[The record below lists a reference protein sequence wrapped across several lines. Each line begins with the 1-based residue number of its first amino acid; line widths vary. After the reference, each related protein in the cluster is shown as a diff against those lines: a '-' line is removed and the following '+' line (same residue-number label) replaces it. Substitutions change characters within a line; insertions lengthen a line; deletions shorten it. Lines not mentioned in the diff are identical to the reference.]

1 MFFSIHEKEIREITL
16 DQLEEHDICVGY
28 LTLDELRKCYK
39 ELGLSEVAVKD
50 CMTDFTHFRTSIDV
64 YDEFS
69 FGMINIVDILNLS
82 SRRNRIGFFIKKNLF
97 IVVKIIDKGD
107 SIRQMFLDA
116 IGRFRQNA
124 TMEKVIYGVLERLL
138 SSGNRGLV
146 MTERQIIAM
155 EREVVGGK
163 TDRELNT
170 EIFELR
176 NRLST
181 GDSIS
186 QMFLVSSGRFRQ
198 NATMEKVIYGVL
210 ERLLSSGNR
219 GLVMTERQIIAMERE
234 VVGGKTDRELN
245 TEIFE
250 LRNRLSTLKNYYEQ
264 LIDIGE
270 TLQENEN
277 DLFEEED
284 LRYFKIFTDK
294 SERLSN
300 NTQLLCDNLI
310 HLREALDATLNYNLN
325 NTMKLFT
332 MVTIIFQPLTLI
344 VGWYGMNFKNMPEL
358 GWRFGYLYVIILSI
372 LVVGGILYYFKK
384 KKYM

>member
-1 MFFSIHEKEIREITL
+1 MFYSIHNKEIRQISLEQL
-16 DQLEEHDICVGY
+16 DFHDICVGY
-28 LTLDELRKCYK
+28 LTLDELKSCYQ

-50 CMTDFTHFRTSIDV
+50 CMTDFTHFRTSMDV

-82 SRRNRIGFFIKKNLF
+82 TRRNRIGFFIKKNLF
-97 IVVKIIDKGD
+97 VVVKIIDKED

-155 EREVVGGK
+155 EREVVNGK
-163 TDRELNT
+163 VDPELNT
-170 EIFELR
+170 EIF
-176 NRLST
+176 
-181 GDSIS
+181 D
-186 QMFLVSSGRFRQ
+186 
-198 NATMEKVIYGVL
+198 
-210 ERLLSSGNR
+210 
-219 GLVMTERQIIAMERE
+219 
-234 VVGGKTDRELN
+234 
-245 TEIFE
+245 

-270 TLQENEN
+270 SLQENEN

-310 HLREALDATLNYNLN
+310 HLREAMDATLNYNLN

-344 VGWYGMNFKNMPEL
+344 VGWYGMNFKYMPEL
-358 GWRFGYLYVIILSI
+358 GWRFGYLYVIVLSI
-372 LVVGGILYYFKK
+372 VVVGVILYWFKK
-384 KKYM
+384 RKF

>member
-1 MFFSIHEKEIREITL
+1 MFYSIHNKEIREISLEQL
-16 DQLEEHDICVGY
+16 DFHDICVGY
-28 LTLDELRKCYK
+28 LTLDELKSCYE

-50 CMTDFTHFRTSIDV
+50 CMTDFTHFRTSMDV

-82 SRRNRIGFFIKKNLF
+82 TRRNRIGFFIKKNLF
-97 IVVKIIDKGD
+97 VVVKIIDKED

-155 EREVVGGK
+155 EREVVNGK
-163 TDRELNT
+163 VDPELNT
-170 EIFELR
+170 EIF
-176 NRLST
+176 
-181 GDSIS
+181 D
-186 QMFLVSSGRFRQ
+186 
-198 NATMEKVIYGVL
+198 
-210 ERLLSSGNR
+210 
-219 GLVMTERQIIAMERE
+219 
-234 VVGGKTDRELN
+234 
-245 TEIFE
+245 

-270 TLQENEN
+270 SLQENEN

-310 HLREALDATLNYNLN
+310 HLREAMDATLNYNLN

-344 VGWYGMNFKNMPEL
+344 VGWYGMNFKYMPEL
-358 GWRFGYLYVIILSI
+358 NWKFGYVYVIVLSI
-372 LVVGGILYYFKK
+372 AVVGAILYWFKK
-384 KKYM
+384 RKF

>member
-1 MFFSIHEKEIREITL
+1 MFYSIHEKEIREVA
-16 DQLEEHDICVGY
+16 LEQIDSHDICVGY
-28 LTLDELRKCYK
+28 LTLEELRKCYDK
-39 ELGLSEVAVKD
+39 LGLSEVAVKD

-82 SRRNRIGFFIKKNLF
+82 SKRNRIGFFIKKNLF
-97 IVVKIIDKGD
+97 IIVKIIDKGD
-107 SIRQMFLDA
+107 SIRQMFQDA

-155 EREVVGGK
+155 EREVVNGK
-163 TDRELNT
+163 IDEDLNK
-170 EIFELR
+170 EIF
-176 NRLST
+176 
-181 GDSIS
+181 D
-186 QMFLVSSGRFRQ
+186 
-198 NATMEKVIYGVL
+198 
-210 ERLLSSGNR
+210 
-219 GLVMTERQIIAMERE
+219 
-234 VVGGKTDRELN
+234 
-245 TEIFE
+245 
-250 LRNRLSTLKNYYEQ
+250 LRNRLSTLKNYYDQ

-270 TLQENEN
+270 ALQENEN

-332 MVTIIFQPLTLI
+332 IVTIIFQPLTLI
-344 VGWYGMNFKNMPEL
+344 AGWYGMNFTNMPEL
-358 GWRFGYLYVIILSI
+358 VWRFGYVYVIVLSI
-372 LVVGGILYYFKK
+372 AVVTGILIYFKK

>member
-1 MFFSIHEKEIREITL
+1 MFYSIHNKEIREISLEQL
-16 DQLEEHDICVGY
+16 DFHDICVGY
-28 LTLDELRKCYK
+28 LTLDELKSCYQ

-50 CMTDFTHFRTSIDV
+50 CMTDFTHFRTSMDV

-82 SRRNRIGFFIKKNLF
+82 TRRNRIGFFIKKNLF
-97 IVVKIIDKGD
+97 VVVKIIDKED

-155 EREVVGGK
+155 EREVVNGK
-163 TDRELNT
+163 VDPELNT
-170 EIFELR
+170 EIF
-176 NRLST
+176 
-181 GDSIS
+181 D
-186 QMFLVSSGRFRQ
+186 
-198 NATMEKVIYGVL
+198 
-210 ERLLSSGNR
+210 
-219 GLVMTERQIIAMERE
+219 
-234 VVGGKTDRELN
+234 
-245 TEIFE
+245 

-270 TLQENEN
+270 SLQENEN

-310 HLREALDATLNYNLN
+310 HLREAMDATLNYNLN

-344 VGWYGMNFKNMPEL
+344 VGWYGMNFKYMPEL
-358 GWRFGYLYVIILSI
+358 GWRFGYLYVIVLSI
-372 LVVGGILYYFKK
+372 VVVGAILYWVKK
-384 KKYM
+384 RKF

>member
-1 MFFSIHEKEIREITL
+1 MFYSIHEREIREVTL
-16 DQLEEHDICVGY
+16 DQLDSHDICVGY
-28 LTLDELRKCYK
+28 LTLEELRGCHKK
-39 ELGLSEVAVKD
+39 LGLSEVAVRD

-82 SRRNRIGFFIKKNLF
+82 SKRNRIGFFIKKNLF
-97 IVVKIIDKGD
+97 LMIKIVDKDD
-107 SIRQMFLDA
+107 SIRQMFMEA
-116 IGRFRQNA
+116 IRRFRQNA

-138 SSGNRGLV
+138 TSGNRGLV

-155 EREVVGGK
+155 EREVVNGK
-163 TDRELNT
+163 IDEDLNT
-170 EIFELR
+170 EIFDLR
-176 NRLST
+176 NRLT
-181 GDSIS
+181 
-186 QMFLVSSGRFRQ
+186 
-198 NATMEKVIYGVL
+198 
-210 ERLLSSGNR
+210 
-219 GLVMTERQIIAMERE
+219 
-234 VVGGKTDRELN
+234 
-245 TEIFE
+245 
-250 LRNRLSTLKNYYEQ
+250 TLKNYYDQ

-300 NTQLLCDNLI
+300 NAQLLCDNLI
-310 HLREALDATLNYNLN
+310 HLREAMDATMNYNLN

-344 VGWYGMNFKNMPEL
+344 VGWYGMNFVHMPEL
-358 GWRFGYLYVIILSI
+358 AWKYGYVYVILLSVV
-372 LVVGGILYYFKK
+372 VVGAILYYFKK

>member
-1 MFFSIHEKEIREITL
+1 MFYSIHEKEIREVTL
-16 DQLEEHDICVGY
+16 DQVDSHDICVGY
-28 LTLDELRKCYK
+28 LTLDELRKSY
-39 ELGLSEVAVKD
+39 ESLGLSEVAVKD

-82 SRRNRIGFFIKKNLF
+82 SKRNRIGFFIKKNLF
-97 IVVKIIDKGD
+97 IIIKIIDKDD

-155 EREVVGGK
+155 EREVVNGK
-163 TDRELNT
+163 MDEDLNK
-170 EIFELR
+170 EIF
-176 NRLST
+176 
-181 GDSIS
+181 D
-186 QMFLVSSGRFRQ
+186 
-198 NATMEKVIYGVL
+198 
-210 ERLLSSGNR
+210 
-219 GLVMTERQIIAMERE
+219 
-234 VVGGKTDRELN
+234 
-245 TEIFE
+245 
-250 LRNRLSTLKNYYEQ
+250 LRNRLSTLKNYYDQ

-270 TLQENEN
+270 ALQENEN

-332 MVTIIFQPLTLI
+332 IVTIIFQPLTLI
-344 VGWYGMNFKNMPEL
+344 VGWYGMNFTHMPEL
-358 GWRFGYLYVIILSI
+358 VWKFGYVYVIVLSI
-372 LVVGGILYYFKK
+372 AVVTGILIYFKK

>member
-1 MFFSIHEKEIREITL
+1 MFYSIHEKEIREVTL
-16 DQLEEHDICVGY
+16 DQVDSHDICVGY
-28 LTLDELRKCYK
+28 LTLDELRKCY
-39 ELGLSEVAVKD
+39 ESLGLSEVAVKD

-82 SRRNRIGFFIKKNLF
+82 SKRNRIGFFIKKNLF
-97 IVVKIIDKGD
+97 IMIKVIDKDD

-155 EREVVGGK
+155 EREVVNGK
-163 TDRELNT
+163 MDEDLNK
-170 EIFELR
+170 EIF
-176 NRLST
+176 
-181 GDSIS
+181 D
-186 QMFLVSSGRFRQ
+186 
-198 NATMEKVIYGVL
+198 
-210 ERLLSSGNR
+210 
-219 GLVMTERQIIAMERE
+219 
-234 VVGGKTDRELN
+234 
-245 TEIFE
+245 
-250 LRNRLSTLKNYYEQ
+250 LRNRLSTLKNYYDQ

-270 TLQENEN
+270 ALQENEN

-332 MVTIIFQPLTLI
+332 IVTIIFQPLTLI
-344 VGWYGMNFKNMPEL
+344 VGWYGMNFTHMPEL
-358 GWRFGYLYVIILSI
+358 AWKFGYVYVIVLSI
-372 LVVGGILYYFKK
+372 AVVTGILIYFKK

>member
-1 MFFSIHEKEIREITL
+1 MFYSIHNKEIREISLEQL
-16 DQLEEHDICVGY
+16 DFHDSCVGY
-28 LTLDELRKCYK
+28 LTLDELKSCYQD
-39 ELGLSEVAVKD
+39 LGLSEVAVKD
-50 CMTDFTHFRTSIDV
+50 CMTDFTHFRTSMDV

-82 SRRNRIGFFIKKNLF
+82 TRRNRIGFFIKKNLF
-97 IVVKIIDKGD
+97 VVVKIIDKED

-155 EREVVGGK
+155 EREVVNGK
-163 TDRELNT
+163 VDSELNT
-170 EIFELR
+170 EIF
-176 NRLST
+176 
-181 GDSIS
+181 D
-186 QMFLVSSGRFRQ
+186 
-198 NATMEKVIYGVL
+198 
-210 ERLLSSGNR
+210 
-219 GLVMTERQIIAMERE
+219 
-234 VVGGKTDRELN
+234 
-245 TEIFE
+245 

-270 TLQENEN
+270 SLQENEN

-310 HLREALDATLNYNLN
+310 HLREAMDATLNYNLN

-344 VGWYGMNFKNMPEL
+344 VGWYGMNFKYMPEL
-358 GWRFGYLYVIILSI
+358 GWKFGYLYVIVLSI
-372 LVVGGILYYFKK
+372 VVVGVILYWFKK
-384 KKYM
+384 RKF

>member
-1 MFFSIHEKEIREITL
+1 MFYSIHNREIQEIGLNQL
-16 DQLEEHDICVGY
+16 DTHDICVGY
-28 LTLDELRKCYK
+28 LTLDELKNCYQ

-50 CMTDFTHFRTSIDV
+50 CMTDFTHFRTSMDV

-82 SRRNRIGFFIKKNLF
+82 TRRNRIGFFIKKNLF
-97 IVVKIIDKGD
+97 IVVKIIDKED

-155 EREVVGGK
+155 EREVVNGK
-163 TDRELNT
+163 VDPELNT
-170 EIFELR
+170 EIF
-176 NRLST
+176 
-181 GDSIS
+181 D
-186 QMFLVSSGRFRQ
+186 
-198 NATMEKVIYGVL
+198 
-210 ERLLSSGNR
+210 
-219 GLVMTERQIIAMERE
+219 
-234 VVGGKTDRELN
+234 
-245 TEIFE
+245 

-270 TLQENEN
+270 SLQENEN

-310 HLREALDATLNYNLN
+310 HLREAMDATLNYNLN

-344 VGWYGMNFKNMPEL
+344 VGWYGMNFKYMPEL
-358 GWRFGYLYVIILSI
+358 NWKFGYLYVIVLSI
-372 LVVGGILYYFKK
+372 VVVGAILYWFKK
-384 KKYM
+384 RKF

>member
-1 MFFSIHEKEIREITL
+1 MFYSIHNKEIREISLEQL
-16 DQLEEHDICVGY
+16 DFHDICVGY
-28 LTLDELRKCYK
+28 LTLDELKSCYQD
-39 ELGLSEVAVKD
+39 LGLSEVAVKD
-50 CMTDFTHFRTSIDV
+50 CMIDFTHFRTSMDV

-82 SRRNRIGFFIKKNLF
+82 TRRNRIGFFIKKNLF
-97 IVVKIIDKGD
+97 VVVKIIDKED

-155 EREVVGGK
+155 EREVVNGK
-163 TDRELNT
+163 VDPELNT
-170 EIFELR
+170 EIF
-176 NRLST
+176 
-181 GDSIS
+181 D
-186 QMFLVSSGRFRQ
+186 
-198 NATMEKVIYGVL
+198 
-210 ERLLSSGNR
+210 
-219 GLVMTERQIIAMERE
+219 
-234 VVGGKTDRELN
+234 
-245 TEIFE
+245 

-270 TLQENEN
+270 SLQENEN

-310 HLREALDATLNYNLN
+310 HLREAMDATLNYNLN

-344 VGWYGMNFKNMPEL
+344 VGWYGMNFKYMPEL
-358 GWRFGYLYVIILSI
+358 GWKFGYLYVIVLSI
-372 LVVGGILYYFKK
+372 VVVGVILYWFKK
-384 KKYM
+384 RKF

>member
-1 MFFSIHEKEIREITL
+1 MFYSIHNKEIRELSLEQL
-16 DQLEEHDICVGY
+16 DFHDICVGY
-28 LTLDELRKCYK
+28 LTLDELKSCYQ

-50 CMTDFTHFRTSIDV
+50 CMTDFTHFRTSMDV

-69 FGMINIVDILNLS
+69 FVDILNLS
-82 SRRNRIGFFIKKNLF
+82 TRRNRIGFFIKKNLF
-97 IVVKIIDKGD
+97 VVVKIIDKED

-155 EREVVGGK
+155 EREVVNGK
-163 TDRELNT
+163 VDPELNT
-170 EIFELR
+170 EIFDLR
-176 NRLST
+176 NRLS
-181 GDSIS
+181 
-186 QMFLVSSGRFRQ
+186 
-198 NATMEKVIYGVL
+198 A
-210 ERLLSSGNR
+210 
-219 GLVMTERQIIAMERE
+219 
-234 VVGGKTDRELN
+234 
-245 TEIFE
+245 
-250 LRNRLSTLKNYYEQ
+250 LKNYYEQ

-270 TLQENEN
+270 SLQENEN

-310 HLREALDATLNYNLN
+310 HLREAMDATLNYNLN

-344 VGWYGMNFKNMPEL
+344 VGWYGMNFKYMPEL
-358 GWRFGYLYVIILSI
+358 IWKFGYLYVIVLSI
-372 LVVGGILYYFKK
+372 VVVGAILYWFKK
-384 KKYM
+384 RKF

>member
-1 MFFSIHEKEIREITL
+1 MFYSIHNKEIREISLEQL
-16 DQLEEHDICVGY
+16 DFHDICVGY
-28 LTLDELRKCYK
+28 LTLDELKSCYQ

-50 CMTDFTHFRTSIDV
+50 CMTDFTHFRTSMDV

-82 SRRNRIGFFIKKNLF
+82 TRRNRIGFFIKKNLF
-97 IVVKIIDKGD
+97 VVVKIIDKED

-155 EREVVGGK
+155 EREVVNGK
-163 TDRELNT
+163 VDSELNT
-170 EIFELR
+170 EIF
-176 NRLST
+176 
-181 GDSIS
+181 D
-186 QMFLVSSGRFRQ
+186 
-198 NATMEKVIYGVL
+198 
-210 ERLLSSGNR
+210 
-219 GLVMTERQIIAMERE
+219 
-234 VVGGKTDRELN
+234 
-245 TEIFE
+245 

-270 TLQENEN
+270 SLQENEN

-310 HLREALDATLNYNLN
+310 HLREAMDATLNYNLN

-344 VGWYGMNFKNMPEL
+344 VGWYGMNFKYMPEL
-358 GWRFGYLYVIILSI
+358 GWKFGYLYVIVLSI
-372 LVVGGILYYFKK
+372 VVVGAILYWFKK
-384 KKYM
+384 RKF

>member
-1 MFFSIHEKEIREITL
+1 MFYSIHNKEIREISLEQL
-16 DQLEEHDICVGY
+16 DFHDICVGY
-28 LTLDELRKCYK
+28 LTLDELKSCYQ

-50 CMTDFTHFRTSIDV
+50 CMTDFTHFRTSMDV

-82 SRRNRIGFFIKKNLF
+82 TRRNRIGFFIKKNLF
-97 IVVKIIDKGD
+97 VVVKIIDKED

-155 EREVVGGK
+155 EREVVNGK
-163 TDRELNT
+163 VDPELNT
-170 EIFELR
+170 EIF
-176 NRLST
+176 
-181 GDSIS
+181 D
-186 QMFLVSSGRFRQ
+186 
-198 NATMEKVIYGVL
+198 
-210 ERLLSSGNR
+210 
-219 GLVMTERQIIAMERE
+219 
-234 VVGGKTDRELN
+234 
-245 TEIFE
+245 

-270 TLQENEN
+270 SLQENEN

-310 HLREALDATLNYNLN
+310 HLREAMDATLNYNLN

-344 VGWYGMNFKNMPEL
+344 VGWYGMNFKYMPEL
-358 GWRFGYLYVIILSI
+358 GWRIGYLYVLLLSI
-372 LVVGGILYYFKK
+372 VVVGAILYWFKK
-384 KKYM
+384 RKF

>member
-1 MFFSIHEKEIREITL
+1 MFYSIHNKEIREISLEQL
-16 DQLEEHDICVGY
+16 DFHDICVGY
-28 LTLDELRKCYK
+28 LTLDELKSCYQ

-50 CMTDFTHFRTSIDV
+50 CMTDFTHFRTSMDV

-82 SRRNRIGFFIKKNLF
+82 TRRNRIGFFIKKNLF
-97 IVVKIIDKGD
+97 VMVKIIDKED

-155 EREVVGGK
+155 EREVVNGK
-163 TDRELNT
+163 VDPELNT
-170 EIFELR
+170 EIF
-176 NRLST
+176 
-181 GDSIS
+181 D
-186 QMFLVSSGRFRQ
+186 
-198 NATMEKVIYGVL
+198 
-210 ERLLSSGNR
+210 
-219 GLVMTERQIIAMERE
+219 
-234 VVGGKTDRELN
+234 
-245 TEIFE
+245 

-270 TLQENEN
+270 SLQENEN

-310 HLREALDATLNYNLN
+310 HLREAMDATLNYNLN

-344 VGWYGMNFKNMPEL
+344 VGWYGMNFKFMPEL
-358 GWRFGYLYVIILSI
+358 NMRFGYLYVIILSI
-372 LVVGGILYYFKK
+372 VVVGAILYWFKK
-384 KKYM
+384 RKF

>member
-1 MFFSIHEKEIREITL
+1 MFYSIHNKEIREIGLEQL
-16 DQLEEHDICVGY
+16 DFHDICVGY
-28 LTLDELRKCYK
+28 LTLDELKSCYQ

-50 CMTDFTHFRTSIDV
+50 CMTDFTHFRTSMDV

-82 SRRNRIGFFIKKNLF
+82 TRRNRIGFFIKKNLF
-97 IVVKIIDKGD
+97 VVVKIIDKED

-155 EREVVGGK
+155 EREVVNGK
-163 TDRELNT
+163 VDSELNT
-170 EIFELR
+170 EIF
-176 NRLST
+176 
-181 GDSIS
+181 D
-186 QMFLVSSGRFRQ
+186 
-198 NATMEKVIYGVL
+198 
-210 ERLLSSGNR
+210 
-219 GLVMTERQIIAMERE
+219 
-234 VVGGKTDRELN
+234 
-245 TEIFE
+245 

-270 TLQENEN
+270 SLQENEN

-310 HLREALDATLNYNLN
+310 HLREAMDATLNYNLN

-344 VGWYGMNFKNMPEL
+344 VGWYGMNFKYMPEL
-358 GWRFGYLYVIILSI
+358 GWKFGYLYVIVLSI
-372 LVVGGILYYFKK
+372 VVVGVILYWFKK
-384 KKYM
+384 RKF

>member
-1 MFFSIHEKEIREITL
+1 MFYSIHNKEIREISLEQL
-16 DQLEEHDICVGY
+16 DFHDICVGY
-28 LTLDELRKCYK
+28 LTLDELKSCYQD
-39 ELGLSEVAVKD
+39 LGLSEVAVKD
-50 CMTDFTHFRTSIDV
+50 CMTDFTHFRTSMDV

-82 SRRNRIGFFIKKNLF
+82 TRRNRIGFFIKKNLF
-97 IVVKIIDKGD
+97 VVVKIIDKED

-155 EREVVGGK
+155 EREVVNGK
-163 TDRELNT
+163 VDSELNT
-170 EIFELR
+170 EIF
-176 NRLST
+176 
-181 GDSIS
+181 D
-186 QMFLVSSGRFRQ
+186 
-198 NATMEKVIYGVL
+198 
-210 ERLLSSGNR
+210 
-219 GLVMTERQIIAMERE
+219 
-234 VVGGKTDRELN
+234 
-245 TEIFE
+245 

-270 TLQENEN
+270 SLQENEN

-310 HLREALDATLNYNLN
+310 HLREAMDATLNYNLN

-344 VGWYGMNFKNMPEL
+344 VGWYGMNFKYMPEL
-358 GWRFGYLYVIILSI
+358 GWRFGYLYVIVLSI
-372 LVVGGILYYFKK
+372 VVVGAILYWFKK
-384 KKYM
+384 RKF

>member
-1 MFFSIHEKEIREITL
+1 MFFSIQDKEICEITL
-16 DQLEEHDICVGY
+16 EQIKEHEICVGY
-28 LTLDELRKCYK
+28 LTLDELRRCYQ
-39 ELGLSEVAVKD
+39 ELGLSQVAVKD

-64 YDEFS
+64 YEEFS
-69 FGMINIVDILNLS
+69 FGMINVVDILNLS

-97 IVVKIIDKGD
+97 IMVRIIDKND
-107 SIRQMFLDA
+107 NIRQMFLDA
-116 IGRFRQNA
+116 LGRFRQNA

-138 SSGNRGLV
+138 SSGNKGLV

-163 TDRELNT
+163 TDKELNT
-170 EIFELR
+170 EIF
-176 NRLST
+176 
-181 GDSIS
+181 D
-186 QMFLVSSGRFRQ
+186 
-198 NATMEKVIYGVL
+198 
-210 ERLLSSGNR
+210 
-219 GLVMTERQIIAMERE
+219 
-234 VVGGKTDRELN
+234 
-245 TEIFE
+245 

-270 TLQENEN
+270 ALQENEN
-277 DLFEEED
+277 ALFEEKE

-344 VGWYGMNFKNMPEL
+344 VGWYGMNFTNMPEL
-358 GWRFGYLYVIILSI
+358 GWKFGYLYVILLCVI
-372 LVVGGILYYFKK
+372 VVSGILYYFKR

>member
-1 MFFSIHEKEIREITL
+1 MFYSIHNKEIREISLEQL
-16 DQLEEHDICVGY
+16 DFHDICVGY
-28 LTLDELRKCYK
+28 LTLDELKSCYQ

-50 CMTDFTHFRTSIDV
+50 CMTDFTHFRTSMDV

-82 SRRNRIGFFIKKNLF
+82 TRRNRIGFFYQKNLF
-97 IVVKIIDKGD
+97 VVVKIIDKED

-155 EREVVGGK
+155 EREVVNGK
-163 TDRELNT
+163 VDSELNT
-170 EIFELR
+170 EIF
-176 NRLST
+176 
-181 GDSIS
+181 D
-186 QMFLVSSGRFRQ
+186 
-198 NATMEKVIYGVL
+198 
-210 ERLLSSGNR
+210 
-219 GLVMTERQIIAMERE
+219 
-234 VVGGKTDRELN
+234 
-245 TEIFE
+245 

-270 TLQENEN
+270 SLQENEN

-310 HLREALDATLNYNLN
+310 HLREAMDATLNYNLN

-344 VGWYGMNFKNMPEL
+344 VGWYGMNFKYMPEL
-358 GWRFGYLYVIILSI
+358 GWRFGYLYVIVLSI
-372 LVVGGILYYFKK
+372 VVVGAILYWFKK
-384 KKYM
+384 RKF

>member
-1 MFFSIHEKEIREITL
+1 MFYSIHNKEIREISLEQL
-16 DQLEEHDICVGY
+16 DFHDICVGY
-28 LTLDELRKCYK
+28 LTLDELKSCYQD
-39 ELGLSEVAVKD
+39 LGLSEVAVKD
-50 CMTDFTHFRTSIDV
+50 CMTDFTHFRTSMDV

-82 SRRNRIGFFIKKNLF
+82 TRRNRIGFFIKKNLF
-97 IVVKIIDKGD
+97 VVVKIIDKED

-155 EREVVGGK
+155 EREVVNGK
-163 TDRELNT
+163 VDSELNT
-170 EIFELR
+170 EIF
-176 NRLST
+176 
-181 GDSIS
+181 D
-186 QMFLVSSGRFRQ
+186 
-198 NATMEKVIYGVL
+198 
-210 ERLLSSGNR
+210 
-219 GLVMTERQIIAMERE
+219 
-234 VVGGKTDRELN
+234 
-245 TEIFE
+245 

-270 TLQENEN
+270 SLQENEN

-310 HLREALDATLNYNLN
+310 HLREAMDATLNYNLN

-344 VGWYGMNFKNMPEL
+344 VGWYGMNFKYMPEL
-358 GWRFGYLYVIILSI
+358 GMFSPQ
-372 LVVGGILYYFKK
+372 
-384 KKYM
+384 

>member
-1 MFFSIHEKEIREITL
+1 MFYSIHEKEIKEVTL
-16 DQLEEHDICVGY
+16 EQIDSHDICVGY
-28 LTLDELRKCYK
+28 LTLEELRKCY
-39 ELGLSEVAVKD
+39 EHLGLSEVAVKD

-82 SRRNRIGFFIKKNLF
+82 SKRNRIGFFIKKNLF
-97 IVVKIIDKGD
+97 IIIKIIDKDD

-155 EREVVGGK
+155 EREVVNGK
-163 TDRELNT
+163 MDEDLNK
-170 EIFELR
+170 EIF
-176 NRLST
+176 
-181 GDSIS
+181 D
-186 QMFLVSSGRFRQ
+186 
-198 NATMEKVIYGVL
+198 
-210 ERLLSSGNR
+210 
-219 GLVMTERQIIAMERE
+219 
-234 VVGGKTDRELN
+234 
-245 TEIFE
+245 
-250 LRNRLSTLKNYYEQ
+250 LRNRLSTLKNYYDQ

-270 TLQENEN
+270 ALQENEN
-277 DLFEEED
+277 DLFEERD

-332 MVTIIFQPLTLI
+332 IVTIIFQPLTLI
-344 VGWYGMNFKNMPEL
+344 VGWYGMNFTHMPEL
-358 GWRFGYLYVIILSI
+358 AWKFGYVYVIVLSI
-372 LVVGGILYYFKK
+372 AVVTGILIYFKK

>member
-1 MFFSIHEKEIREITL
+1 MFYSIHEKEIREIEL
-16 DQLEEHDICVGY
+16 EQLHSHDICVGY
-28 LTLDELRKCYK
+28 LTVDELQKCYTQ
-39 ELGLSEVAVKD
+39 LGLSDVAVQD

-82 SRRNRIGFFIKKNLF
+82 SKRNRIGFFIKKNLF
-97 IVVKIIDKGD
+97 IMVKIIDRDD
-107 SIRQMFLDA
+107 SIRQIFMDA

-146 MTERQIIAM
+146 MTERQIMAM
-155 EREVVGGK
+155 EREVVNGK
-163 TDRELNT
+163 IDEELN
-170 EIFELR
+170 
-176 NRLST
+176 
-181 GDSIS
+181 
-186 QMFLVSSGRFRQ
+186 
-198 NATMEKVIYGVL
+198 K
-210 ERLLSSGNR
+210 
-219 GLVMTERQIIAMERE
+219 
-234 VVGGKTDRELN
+234 
-245 TEIFE
+245 EIFE
-250 LRNRLSTLKNYYEQ
+250 LRNRLSTLKNYYDQ

-270 TLQENEN
+270 ALQENEN

-344 VGWYGMNFKNMPEL
+344 AGWYGMNFTHMPEL
-358 GWRFGYLYVIILSI
+358 GWRFGYVYVILLSVI
-372 LVVGGILYYFKK
+372 VVGAILYYFKK

>member
-1 MFFSIHEKEIREITL
+1 MFYSIHNKEIREISLEQL
-16 DQLEEHDICVGY
+16 DFHDICVGY
-28 LTLDELRKCYK
+28 LTLDELKSCYQD
-39 ELGLSEVAVKD
+39 LGLSEVAVKD
-50 CMTDFTHFRTSIDV
+50 CMTDFTHFRTSMDV

-82 SRRNRIGFFIKKNLF
+82 TRRNRIGFFIKKNLF
-97 IVVKIIDKGD
+97 VVVKIIDKED

-155 EREVVGGK
+155 EREVVNGK
-163 TDRELNT
+163 VDPELNT
-170 EIFELR
+170 EIF
-176 NRLST
+176 
-181 GDSIS
+181 D
-186 QMFLVSSGRFRQ
+186 
-198 NATMEKVIYGVL
+198 
-210 ERLLSSGNR
+210 
-219 GLVMTERQIIAMERE
+219 
-234 VVGGKTDRELN
+234 
-245 TEIFE
+245 

-270 TLQENEN
+270 SLQENEN

-310 HLREALDATLNYNLN
+310 HLREAMDATLNYNLN

-344 VGWYGMNFKNMPEL
+344 VGWYGMNFKYMPEL
-358 GWRFGYLYVIILSI
+358 VWKFGYLYVIVLSI
-372 LVVGGILYYFKK
+372 VVVGVILYWFKK
-384 KKYM
+384 RKF

>member
-1 MFFSIHEKEIREITL
+1 MFFSIHNKEIREISLEQL
-16 DQLEEHDICVGY
+16 DSHDICVGY
-28 LTLDELRKCYK
+28 LTLDELKRCYG

-82 SRRNRIGFFIKKNLF
+82 TRRNRIGFFIKKNLF
-97 IVVKIIDKGD
+97 VVVKIIDKED

-138 SSGNRGLV
+138 SSGNKGLV

-155 EREVVGGK
+155 EREVVNGK
-163 TDRELNT
+163 VDPELNT
-170 EIFELR
+170 EIF
-176 NRLST
+176 
-181 GDSIS
+181 D
-186 QMFLVSSGRFRQ
+186 
-198 NATMEKVIYGVL
+198 
-210 ERLLSSGNR
+210 
-219 GLVMTERQIIAMERE
+219 
-234 VVGGKTDRELN
+234 
-245 TEIFE
+245 

-270 TLQENEN
+270 SLQENEN

-310 HLREALDATLNYNLN
+310 HLREAMDATLNYNLN

-344 VGWYGMNFKNMPEL
+344 VGWYGMNFKYMPEL
-358 GWRFGYLYVIILSI
+358 GWKFGYLYVIVLSI
-372 LVVGGILYYFKK
+372 VVVGAILYWFKK
-384 KKYM
+384 RKF

>member
-1 MFFSIHEKEIREITL
+1 MFYSIHNKEIREISLEQL
-16 DQLEEHDICVGY
+16 DFHDICVGY
-28 LTLDELRKCYK
+28 LTLDELKSCYQ

-50 CMTDFTHFRTSIDV
+50 CMTDFTHFRTSMDV

-82 SRRNRIGFFIKKNLF
+82 TRRNRIGFFIKKNLF
-97 IVVKIIDKGD
+97 VMVKIIDKED

-155 EREVVGGK
+155 EREVVNGK
-163 TDRELNT
+163 VDPELNT
-170 EIFELR
+170 EIF
-176 NRLST
+176 
-181 GDSIS
+181 D
-186 QMFLVSSGRFRQ
+186 
-198 NATMEKVIYGVL
+198 
-210 ERLLSSGNR
+210 
-219 GLVMTERQIIAMERE
+219 
-234 VVGGKTDRELN
+234 
-245 TEIFE
+245 

-270 TLQENEN
+270 SLQENEN

-310 HLREALDATLNYNLN
+310 HLREAMDATLNYNLN

-344 VGWYGMNFKNMPEL
+344 VGWYGMNFKFMPEL
-358 GWRFGYLYVIILSI
+358 NMRFGYLYVIILSI
-372 LVVGGILYYFKK
+372 VVVGAILYWFKK
-384 KKYM
+384 KKF